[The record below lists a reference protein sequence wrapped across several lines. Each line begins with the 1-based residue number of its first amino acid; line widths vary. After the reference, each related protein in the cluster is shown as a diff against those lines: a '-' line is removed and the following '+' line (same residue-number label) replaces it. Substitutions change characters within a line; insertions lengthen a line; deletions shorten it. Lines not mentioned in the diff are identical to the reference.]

1 MKQSYFLDLRKIFY
15 AQNRRSG
22 GKYLRRFLENEYKD
36 RCFIGLPQSQADV
49 DFILGDRCLCF
60 CTHIQLGGLYDERT
74 KEQFTKIFRQYS
86 LNASYGIT
94 IIRHPVKRFYSG
106 IQKQLSL
113 LNNPANQNN
122 HGRFSHLS
130 RIYGSYTK
138 NFLHKNLNPSDF
150 NLAPLNVILSH
161 ILSKA
166 DSQLI
171 EDTEETMWL
180 YESLFT
186 LSLNNLDQMKICMDS
201 KQSIL
206 NTPISM
212 LPNSIEKFVQKN
224 FQLVGV
230 QENNES
236 YLQTLVSDGI
246 LSRGVVDEFRELFPK
261 INTTVPI
268 DEKIREE
275 ILYEWYINYPYD
287 FALWSWAMKKSTT

>member
-1 MKQSYFLDLRKIFY
+1 MS
-15 AQNRRSG
+15 AQ
-22 GKYLRRFLENEYKD
+22 
-36 RCFIGLPQSQADV
+36 
-49 DFILGDRCLCF
+49 
-60 CTHIQLGGLYDERT
+60 

-106 IQKQLSL
+106 IQKQKSL
-113 LNNPANQNN
+113 LNNPTNQNN

-161 ILSKA
+161 ILSKS

-186 LSLNNLDQMKICMDS
+186 LSLNNLDQNEDS
-201 KQSIL
+201 VWIQS
-206 NTPISM
+206 NR
-212 LPNSIEKFVQKN
+212 
-224 FQLVGV
+224 
-230 QENNES
+230 
-236 YLQTLVSDGI
+236 Y
-246 LSRGVVDEFRELFPK
+246 
-261 INTTVPI
+261 
-268 DEKIREE
+268 
-275 ILYEWYINYPYD
+275 
-287 FALWSWAMKKSTT
+287 